1 VDRRG
6 IWECSRLPVEPW
18 TGRGVL
24 HQATTDLTTAARRG
38 PLAAHRTAVG
48 QALPDGANHVD
59 GLHLGRGVRLRAVMA
74 VPSLRWAVLAWGLSV
89 IAETASLVALLVA
102 AYEVGGPGLLAGFSI
117 LRAVPALI
125 VAPVV
130 IGWSDRGRRGARLAT
145 VLATR
150 AGLLALAAALL
161 VAGAPVVGLLTGG
174 LASVLFSTHRP
185 MSGALLPHL
194 ATSPAQLTAA
204 NAASSFAES
213 AGTLV
218 GPVVGAA
225 AVAVHR
231 IHDVPGP
238 GHAGSAIT
246 LAAAIREFGG
256 GLRALIRQP
265 PLVALVFVQTF
276 ARGVVLIAVV
286 VLAVDTFDQG
296 DPAVG
301 WLTAMLGV
309 GGLAGSVAAAA
320 LVTSTRISRAVPVGV
335 ALWGMPMVAI
345 GAMTM
350 PAVGYIGFV
359 VIGVGNA
366 VLDVGA
372 FTLVARVIPPT
383 MLGRAFAAFEVIIVL
398 GVTTGSLVAG
408 LAVPAFGVGPSL
420 WLTGGVLVAL
430 AAVSFPWARR
440 LDGRLI
446 PGDNVAALRECR
458 ELDALPLAAVDHL
471 AAVGVER
478 TFADG
483 EDVMV
488 QGTAGD
494 DFQVVMSGRAR
505 VSQDGV
511 VVAELGP
518 GNGFG
523 EIALLRHV
531 PRTATVTAEGELTT
545 FVISRLDFMTFVA
558 GHPSAAAAVANVG
571 RERALADE
579 RRGSR

>member
-1 VDRRG
+1 V
-6 IWECSRLPVEPW
+6 
-18 TGRGVL
+18 TL
-24 HQATTDLTTAARRG
+24 H
-38 PLAAHRTAVG
+38 AVW
-48 QALPDGANHVD
+48 
-59 GLHLGRGVRLRAVMA
+59 R
-74 VPSLRWAVLAWGLSV
+74 VPSLRRVVLAWGLSV
-89 IAETASLVALLVA
+89 IAETASLVALLVV
-102 AYEVGGPGLLAGFSI
+102 AYEVGGAGLVAGFSI
-117 LRAVPALI
+117 LRALPALI

-130 IGWSDRGRRGARLAT
+130 IGWSDRGRREGWLTA

-150 AGLLALAAALL
+150 AVLLALAAALV
-161 VAGAPVVGLLTGG
+161 VAGAPVAGLLIGG

-185 MSGALLPHL
+185 MSGALLPYL
-194 ATSPAQLTAA
+194 STSPAQLTAA
-204 NAASSFAES
+204 NAAASFAES

-218 GPVVGAA
+218 GPALAGVLLVIGPPPLALVLAAVVVGAA
-225 AVAVHR
+225 AVAVRR
-231 IHDVPGP
+231 IHDVTPSGDP
-238 GHAGSAIT
+238 GSAMT
-246 LAAAIREFGG
+246 LASAMREFGG
-256 GLRALIRQP
+256 GLRALLRQP
-265 PLVALVFVQTF
+265 PLVVLVFAQTF
-276 ARGVVLIAVV
+276 ARGVIFIAVV
-286 VLAVDTFDQG
+286 VLAVDAFGQG
-296 DPAVG
+296 DPGVG

-309 GGLAGSVAAAA
+309 GGLAGSAAAAA

-335 ALWGMPMVAI
+335 ALWGLPMVAI
-345 GAMTM
+345 GAATV
-350 PAVGYIGFV
+350 PAVGYVGFV
-359 VIGVGNA
+359 VIGIGNA

>member
-1 VDRRG
+1 
-6 IWECSRLPVEPW
+6 
-18 TGRGVL
+18 
-24 HQATTDLTTAARRG
+24 
-38 PLAAHRTAVG
+38 
-48 QALPDGANHVD
+48 
-59 GLHLGRGVRLRAVMA
+59 MA

-213 AGTLV
+213 TGTLV
-218 GPVVGAA
+218 GPVLAGVLLMVGSPPLAVALAAVVVGAA

-276 ARGVVLIAVV
+276 ARGVLLIAVV

-383 MLGRAFAAFEVIIVL
+383 MLGRAFAAFEVILVL
-398 GVTTGSLVAG
+398 GVTAGSLVAG
-408 LAVPAFGVGPSL
+408 LAIPAFGVGPSL
-420 WLTGGVLVAL
+420 WRTGCVLVAL
-430 AAVSFPWARR
+430 AAGSIPWAHR
-440 LDGRLI
+440 LDARLI
-446 PGDNVAALRECR
+446 PGEHVAALRECH
-458 ELDALPLAAVDHL
+458 ELDALPLATVDHL
-471 AAVGVER
+471 ATVGVER
-478 TFADG
+478 TFASG

-488 QGTAGD
+488 QGADGEE
-494 DFQVVMSGRAR
+494 FHVVISGHAR
-505 VSQDGV
+505 VSRNGTA
-511 VVAELGP
+511 VAELGP
-518 GNGFG
+518 GSGFG

-531 PRTATVTAEGELTT
+531 PRTATVTAVGALTT
-545 FVISRLDFMTFVA
+545 FVISRLDFTIFVA
-558 GHPSAAAAVANVG
+558 GHPTAAAAVANVA
-571 RERALADE
+571 RERALADK
-579 RRGSR
+579 RRGLR

>member
-1 VDRRG
+1 V
-6 IWECSRLPVEPW
+6 S
-18 TGRGVL
+18 
-24 HQATTDLTTAARRG
+24 QADAAQ
-38 PLAAHRTAVG
+38 RTAVG
-48 QALPDGANHVD
+48 QALPDAAKDID
-59 GLHLGRGVRLRAVMA
+59 GHLDRGVRLRAVMA

-89 IAETASLVALLVA
+89 IAETASLVALLVV
-102 AYEVGGPGLLAGFSI
+102 AYEVGGPALLAGFSI

-145 VLATR
+145 ILATR

-161 VAGAPVVGLLTGG
+161 AAGASVAGLLAGG

-218 GPVVGAA
+218 GPLLAGVLLVVGPPPLALALAAVVVGAA
-225 AVAVHR
+225 AVAVRR

-238 GHAGSAIT
+238 SHAGSAIT
-246 LAAAIREFGG
+246 LAAAVREFGG

-276 ARGVVLIAVV
+276 ARGVLLIAVV
-286 VLAVDTFDQG
+286 VLAVDTFGQG
-296 DPAVG
+296 DPGVG

-309 GGLAGSVAAAA
+309 GGLAGSAAAA
-320 LVTSTRISRAVPVGV
+320 TLVTSTRISRAVPVGV
-335 ALWGMPMVAI
+335 ALWGLPMVAI
-345 GAMTM
+345 GALTI
-350 PAVGYIGFV
+350 PAVGYIGL
-359 VIGVGNA
+359 VIIGIGNA

-383 MLGRAFAAFEVIIVL
+383 LLGRAFAAFEVILVL

-408 LAVPAFGVGPSL
+408 LAIPAFGVAPSL
-420 WLTGGVLVAL
+420 WLTGCVLLAL
-430 AAVSFPWARR
+430 AAGSIPWARR
-440 LDGRLI
+440 LDARLI
-446 PGDNVAALRECR
+446 PGDHASALRECR

-471 AAVGVER
+471 ATVGVER

-488 QGTAGD
+488 QGADGD
-494 DFQVVMSGRAR
+494 EFHVIMSGRAR
-505 VSQDGV
+505 VSRDDTA
-511 VVAELGP
+511 VAELGP
-518 GNGFG
+518 GTGFG

-531 PRTATVTAEGELTT
+531 PRTATVTAVGRLTT
-545 FVISRLDFMTFVA
+545 FSISRLDFTIFVA
-558 GHPSAAAAVANVG
+558 GNPAAAAAVANVAQ
-571 RERALADE
+571 ERALADE
-579 RRGSR
+579 RRGLG

>member
-1 VDRRG
+1 
-6 IWECSRLPVEPW
+6 
-18 TGRGVL
+18 
-24 HQATTDLTTAARRG
+24 
-38 PLAAHRTAVG
+38 
-48 QALPDGANHVD
+48 
-59 GLHLGRGVRLRAVMA
+59 MA

-89 IAETASLVALLVA
+89 IAETASLVALLVV
-102 AYEVGGPGLLAGFSI
+102 AYEVGGPALLAGFSI

-161 VAGAPVVGLLTGG
+161 AADASVAGLLAGG

-218 GPVVGAA
+218 GPVLAGVLLVVGPPPLALVLAAVVVGAA
-225 AVAVHR
+225 AVAVRR

-246 LAAAIREFGG
+246 LAAAVREFGG

-276 ARGVVLIAVV
+276 ARGVLLIAVV
-286 VLAVDTFDQG
+286 VLAVDTFGQG
-296 DPAVG
+296 DPGVG

-309 GGLAGSVAAAA
+309 GGLAGSAAAA
-320 LVTSTRISRAVPVGV
+320 TLVTSTRISRAVPVGV
-335 ALWGMPMVAI
+335 ALWGLPMVAI
-345 GAMTM
+345 GALTM
-350 PAVGYIGFV
+350 PAVGYIGLV
-359 VIGVGNA
+359 VIGIGNA

-383 MLGRAFAAFEVIIVL
+383 LLGRAFAAFEVILVL

-408 LAVPAFGVGPSL
+408 LAIPAFGVAPSL
-420 WLTGGVLVAL
+420 WLTGCVLLAL
-430 AAVSFPWARR
+430 AAGSIPWARR
-440 LDGRLI
+440 LDARLI
-446 PGDNVAALRECR
+446 PGDHASALRACR
-458 ELDALPLAAVDHL
+458 ELDALPLAAADHL
-471 AAVGVER
+471 ATVGVER

-488 QGTAGD
+488 QGADGD
-494 DFQVVMSGRAR
+494 EFHVIMSGRAR
-505 VSQDGV
+505 VSRDGTA
-511 VVAELGP
+511 VAELGP
-518 GNGFG
+518 GSGFG

-531 PRTATVTAEGELTT
+531 PRTATVTAVDRLTT
-545 FVISRLDFMTFVA
+545 FSISRLDFTIFVA
-558 GHPSAAAAVANVG
+558 GNPAAAAAVANVAQ
-571 RERALADE
+571 ERALADE
-579 RRGSR
+579 RRGLG